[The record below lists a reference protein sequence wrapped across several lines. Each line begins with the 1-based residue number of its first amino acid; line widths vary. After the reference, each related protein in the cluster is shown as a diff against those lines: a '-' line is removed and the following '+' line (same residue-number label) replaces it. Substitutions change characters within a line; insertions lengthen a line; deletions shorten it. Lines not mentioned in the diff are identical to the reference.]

1 MKYDNIYIWGDSHGD
16 YYRLASFL
24 RHDMLENS
32 LLIHVGDWGRGF
44 PVRSLNKNY
53 LEDINE
59 DLVKKNSEI
68 FVIRGNH
75 DIPTDFDGRQ
85 EGKFTFLKDYTFM
98 DINDERFGFIGGAT
112 SIDRYFRREGHN
124 YWKDEVFSFDEDK
137 CEACDVLILHT
148 APIECPPID
157 SISRL
162 RKVVQNFTPM
172 GIKDKDLDS
181 LTNDLRE
188 ERVNVSKAVAICKP
202 NYIYYG
208 HFHFSETLQ
217 LSNYHATLLNI
228 DECAKHL

>member
-16 YYRLASFL
+16 YFRLAKFVKW
-24 RHDMLENS
+24 DMKPNS
-32 LLIHVGDWGRGF
+32 LICHVGDWGRGF
-44 PVRSLNKNY
+44 PLRHVAQGY
-53 LEDINE
+53 IAEINE
-59 DLVKKNSEI
+59 HLRLKNSEI

-85 EGKFTFLKDYTFM
+85 EGKITYLKDYTFM

-112 SIDRYFRREGHN
+112 SIDRYFRSEGRN
-124 YWKDEVFSFDEDK
+124 YWGDEVFSFDEDK
-137 CEACDVLILHT
+137 CEKCDVLILHT
-148 APIECPPID
+148 SPIECPPID

-162 RKVVQNFTPM
+162 SKVVRNFVPA
-172 GIKDKDLDS
+172 GIIQSDFDKLV
-181 LTNDLRE
+181 TDLRE
-188 ERVNVSKAVAICKP
+188 ERVDVSKAVAVCKP

-217 LSNYHATLLNI
+217 LSNYHATLLDI